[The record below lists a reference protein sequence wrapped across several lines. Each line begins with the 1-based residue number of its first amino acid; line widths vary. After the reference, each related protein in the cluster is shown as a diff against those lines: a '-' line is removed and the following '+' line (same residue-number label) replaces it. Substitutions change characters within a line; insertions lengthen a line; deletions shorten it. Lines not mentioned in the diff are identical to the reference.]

1 MRLALA
7 LSLALATSASAQ
19 SMTDAERAAFRAEV
33 RAYILENPEI
43 IMEAVG
49 ILQAREQE
57 AAASADAQLAVTFA
71 DELFNDPDSYVGGN
85 LDGDITIVEFVDY
98 RCGYCKK
105 AFPEVSE
112 LIRGDGNIRYIVKEF
127 PILGEAS
134 MLASQFAVAVKLALG
149 DDAYHDVHDTLMEFR
164 GDINEQSLTRLA
176 NTLDLDV
183 EKIFAQMQTP
193 AVAQIIGRNRTL
205 GNDMSIS
212 GTPTFV
218 IETELVRGY
227 IPFDQMAALVREIR
241 G

>member
-1 MRLALA
+1 
-7 LSLALATSASAQ
+7 
-19 SMTDAERAAFRAEV
+19 
-33 RAYILENPEI
+33 
-43 IMEAVG
+43 
-49 ILQAREQE
+49 
-57 AAASADAQLAVTFA
+57 
-71 DELFNDPDSYVGGN
+71 
-85 LDGDITIVEFVDY
+85 
-98 RCGYCKK
+98 
-105 AFPEVSE
+105 
-112 LIRGDGNIRYIVKEF
+112 
-127 PILGEAS
+127 
-134 MLASQFAVAVKLALG
+134 
-149 DDAYHDVHDTLMEFR
+149 MEFR

-241 G
+241 GSTPPPDHSRRNQ